1 VNLRDTSENKAL
13 PFTQKRALNSVHP
26 ATPVSPFPLTPT
38 LSLQGRGS
46 FRSVGIHSQEEEM
59 STVKNKR
66 RQVRSWSFI
75 RKREIGTRSP
85 DPDQSFP
92 GIGESMPIGLQ
103 KNRGSKKIYRKEAEP
118 PAPAGPR

>member
-1 VNLRDTSENKAL
+1 MVTPFKAFIKEPYHLILIKSSVNLH
-13 PFTQKRALNSVHP
+13 NSSGKKKVR
-26 ATPVSPFPLTPT
+26 L
-38 LSLQGRGS
+38 
-46 FRSVGIHSQEEEM
+46 
-59 STVKNKR
+59 
-66 RQVRSWSFI
+66 VRSWSFI